1 VRVRRWGRRPSGESA
16 ARGAASAHRPLTVGS
31 CGRGCGMPG
40 RRRQCFGARQV
51 ERRAKRDSSLGVN
64 DPRDVGSREDQQPRA
79 LLAGADDELGDASF
93 VTPKLFDDANRSK
106 RRVDPEADTVRKSL
120 RQRRS
125 RSVIRC
131 LFEFASLPS
140 LARGAKR
147 SDSQGRSGSP
157 RSRFQGGR
165 SAARPQRPGL
175 RSLPSRRAAFPRS
188 PALDWA
194 HNECAPV
201 LKLGQGVLSEI
212 ARFTLE

>member
-1 VRVRRWGRRPSGESA
+1 MRVRRRGRRPSGESA

-64 DPRDVGSREDQQPRA
+64 DPRDVGGPGRSAAASLACRRGRRARRCVLRDAEALRRRQSVQETCRPGSRH
-79 LLAGADDELGDASF
+79 S
-93 VTPKLFDDANRSK
+93 
-106 RRVDPEADTVRKSL
+106 PESL

-131 LFEFASLPS
+131 LFELASLPS
-140 LARGAKR
+140 LTRGAKR